1 MIIPIAMS
9 THPFEHETVSQC
21 TDEHCFQASF
31 TEQLGRRLD
40 KDDLDEGLKMNET
53 KFRFFLR
60 ECNKTGKRG
69 VNHFIVIGFDQCAYS
84 HQSGELLEKG
94 RKEVKYKDISSIY
107 NGAFKASKESGTHD
121 NFGDTAAVEAN
132 PWLNYPICLLIEER
146 GANSDELRR
155 QPLAVFSDSTRG
167 RPHSNSS
174 ASSCIRQRRD
184 RGGGEGSGREKKKQ
198 KVW

>member
-1 MIIPIAMS
+1 MS
-9 THPFEHETVSQC
+9 SHPFQHETVSQC

-53 KFRFFLR
+53 NFRFFLR
-60 ECNKTGKRG
+60 ECIKTGKRG

-132 PWLNYPICLLIEER
+132 PWLNYPHLLIEER

-174 ASSCIRQRRD
+174 ASSCIRQHRD

>member
-1 MIIPIAMS
+1 MHIHTI
-9 THPFEHETVSQC
+9 
-21 TDEHCFQASF
+21 
-31 TEQLGRRLD
+31 
-40 KDDLDEGLKMNET
+40 
-53 KFRFFLR
+53 
-60 ECNKTGKRG
+60 
-69 VNHFIVIGFDQCAYS
+69 
-84 HQSGELLEKG
+84 SGELLEKG

-132 PWLNYPICLLIEER
+132 PWLNYPHLLIEER

-155 QPLAVFSDSTRG
+155 QSSAVFSDSTRG

-174 ASSCIRQRRD
+174 ASSGIRQRRD
-184 RGGGEGSGREKKKQ
+184 RGGGKGSGREKKKQ

>member
-1 MIIPIAMS
+1 MTIS
-9 THPFEHETVSQC
+9 
-21 TDEHCFQASF
+21 
-31 TEQLGRRLD
+31 
-40 KDDLDEGLKMNET
+40 
-53 KFRFFLR
+53 
-60 ECNKTGKRG
+60 
-69 VNHFIVIGFDQCAYS
+69 VIRQRWRPTPG
-84 HQSGELLEKG
+84 
-94 RKEVKYKDISSIY
+94 SI
-107 NGAFKASKESGTHD
+107 T
-121 NFGDTAAVEAN
+121 
-132 PWLNYPICLLIEER
+132 PICLLIEER